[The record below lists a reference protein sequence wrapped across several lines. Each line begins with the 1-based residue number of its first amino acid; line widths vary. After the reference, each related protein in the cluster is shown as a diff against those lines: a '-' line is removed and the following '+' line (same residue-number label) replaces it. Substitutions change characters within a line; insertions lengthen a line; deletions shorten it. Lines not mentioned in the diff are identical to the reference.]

1 MKIFT
6 RIALIVMLST
16 GVGLT
21 LASTAYAPKCCTG
34 DGAECCT
41 GPCCSATECA
51 CTAGPCPV

>member
-21 LASTAYAPKCCTG
+21 FASTAYAPHCCFDNG
-34 DGAECCT
+34 NECCV
-41 GPCCSATECA
+41 GACCWSGSTWCES
-51 CTAGPCPV
+51 GPCPV